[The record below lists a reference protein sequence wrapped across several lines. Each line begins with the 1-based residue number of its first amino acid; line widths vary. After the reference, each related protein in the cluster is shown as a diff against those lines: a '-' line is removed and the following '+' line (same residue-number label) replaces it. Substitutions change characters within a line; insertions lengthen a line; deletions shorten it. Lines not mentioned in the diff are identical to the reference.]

1 MICIVDYGVGNSQAF
16 LNVFNRLGID
26 AIRATNRDILKTA
39 THLILPGVGNFDNA
53 IQKLN
58 ESGMRETLEDMV
70 LKLKKPLLGVC
81 VGMQILAD
89 TSEEGK
95 LPGLG
100 WIPGKVRAFSKDSRS
115 TILNLPHMGWNTLSF
130 QKSDSLL
137 SNLDEELTQF
147 YFLHSYYFEVKNKA
161 DILATTCYGFDFN
174 SVVSH
179 NHIYGVQFHPEKSHK
194 WGEQVLK
201 NFSKI

>member
-1 MICIVDYGVGNSQAF
+1 MICIIDYGVGNSQAF
-16 LNVFNRLGID
+16 LNIFSRLGID
-26 AIRATNRDILKTA
+26 AIRATNKDILKTA

-70 LKLKKPLLGVC
+70 LKLKIPLLGVC

-100 WIPGKVRAFSKDSRS
+100 WIPGKVRAFSKDPRS
-115 TILNLPHMGWNTLSF
+115 AILNLPHMGWNTLIF
-130 QKSDSLL
+130 EKSDSLL
-137 SNLDEELTQF
+137 SNLDEQLIQF
-147 YFLHSYYFEVKNKA
+147 YFLHSYYFEVKDKA
-161 DILATTCYGFDFN
+161 DILGTTNYGFDFN
-174 SVVSH
+174 SIVSH
-179 NHIYGVQFHPEKSHK
+179 NRIYGVQFHPEKSHK